1 MNCGKLIA
9 DKYNYFQAEVRKS
22 RGSTEPICLDG
33 KTVPKTVEA
42 ELFERLDIRRYCCK
56 KTLLTHVDLI
66 KKL

>member
-1 MNCGKLIA
+1 MNCGKLIG
-9 DKYNYFQAEVRKS
+9 DKYNYFQAKVRES

-42 ELFERLDIRRYCCK
+42 EIFQQLDIRRYCCK